1 MSMQSNSFAQRL
13 GTAIGVAVILLWCLL
28 PVAWIVSLSFKS
40 QEAVTNGSPG
50 FFPKPGGTAGF
61 DNYRDVLTDEN
72 FLLAIRN
79 SLVVSLGSTILSVA
93 VATLT
98 AYAIARLEFKGKKF
112 VLTTALVIAM
122 FPVVSLVGPLF
133 DMWRTVGLYDT
144 WWGLMIPYVSFTLP
158 LAIWTLSAFFREIPW
173 EMEQAAQV
181 DGATPWQAFRKV
193 IVPLA
198 APGVFTA
205 AILTFFFA
213 WNDFVFGISL
223 TSTEKAR
230 PIPAA
235 LSFFVGAD
243 PFNRPASLLAAA
255 AVIAT
260 IPVVLLVLLFQRK
273 IVAGLTAG
281 AVKG

>member
-1 MSMQSNSFAQRL
+1 M
-13 GTAIGVAVILLWCLL
+13 TTKTKIGVVVGAAAILIWCLL
-28 PVAWIVSLSFKS
+28 PIVWIVSLSFKS

-50 FFPKPGGTAGF
+50 FLPANGGGAGWQNYKDVFNNDEFQQSIINSIGICLIATA
-61 DNYRDVLTDEN
+61 
-72 FLLAIRN
+72 
-79 SLVVSLGSTILSVA
+79 LSVIL
-93 VATLT
+93 ATLA
-98 AYAIARLEFKGKKF
+98 AYAIARLDFRGKKL
-112 VLTTALVIAM
+112 VLTVALAIAM

-133 DMWRTVGLYDT
+133 DMWRAFGLFDTWVGLI
-144 WWGLMIPYVSFTLP
+144 IPYMSFTLP
-158 LAIWTLSAFFREIPW
+158 LSIWTLSAFFREIPW

-181 DGATPWQAFRKV
+181 DGATSWQAFRRV

-223 TSTEKAR
+223 TSTANAR

-235 LSFFVGAD
+235 LSFFVGSD
-243 PFNRPASLLAAA
+243 PFNPPASLMAAG
-255 AVIAT
+255 AVVAT
-260 IPVVLLVLLFQRK
+260 VPVVIIVLLFQRR
-273 IVAGLTAG
+273 IVAGLTSG

>member
-1 MSMQSNSFAQRL
+1 MTQSVWSKI
-13 GTAIGVAVILLWCLL
+13 GTVVGAALILIWCLL
-28 PVAWIVSLSFKS
+28 PVAWIISLSFKS
-40 QEAVTNGSPG
+40 QEAVINGSPG
-50 FFPKPGGTAGF
+50 FLPKSGGGAGF
-61 DNYRDVLTDEN
+61 SNYKDVLTDGD

-79 SLVVSLGSTILSVA
+79 SIVVSLGATLLSV
-93 VATLT
+93 VIATLA
-98 AYAIARLEFKGKKF
+98 AYAIARLEFRGKRF

-144 WWGLMIPYVSFTLP
+144 WWGLMIPYISFTLP

-181 DGATPWQAFRKV
+181 DGATSWQAFRKV

-223 TSTEKAR
+223 TSTENAR

-235 LSFFVGAD
+235 LSFFVGQD
-243 PFNRPASLLAAA
+243 PFNRPASLLSAA
-255 AVIAT
+255 AVVAT
-260 IPVVLLVLLFQRK
+260 VPVVVLVLFFQRK

>member
-1 MSMQSNSFAQRL
+1 MKKL
-13 GTAIGVAVILLWCLL
+13 GVPLGVLVILVWCLL
-28 PVAWIVSLSFKS
+28 PVVWVISLSFKS
-40 QEAVTNGSPG
+40 EESVTAGNPG
-50 FFPKPGGTAGF
+50 FFPADGTFAGW
-61 DNYRDVLTDEN
+61 DNYEKVLTDDLYE
-72 FLLAIRN
+72 FFPRAILN
-79 SLVVSLGSTILSVA
+79 SIGISLIATVLSVM
-93 VATLT
+93 VATLA
-98 AYAIARLEFKGKKF
+98 AYAIARLEFKGKRL
-112 VLTTALVIAM
+112 VLSLSLAIAM
-122 FPVVSLVGPLF
+122 FPVVSLIGPLF
-133 DMWRTVGLYDT
+133 DMWRTFGIYDT
-144 WWGLMIPYVSFTLP
+144 WPGLIIPYMSFTLP

-181 DGATPWQAFRKV
+181 DGATSWQAFRKV

-223 TSTEKAR
+223 TSTEAAR
-230 PIPAA
+230 PIPASLA
-235 LSFFVGAD
+235 FFVGAD

-260 IPVVLLVLLFQRK
+260 VPIIVIVLLFQRK
-273 IVAGLTAG
+273 IVAGLTSG